1 MSHPSG
7 ADRRGI
13 QQMPKTVIS
22 CTAIEF
28 HNEEMIKTA
37 SARERLLEAQKM
49 MLFVN
54 SALQAKS

>member
-1 MSHPSG
+1 
-7 ADRRGI
+7 
-13 QQMPKTVIS
+13 MPKTVIS
-22 CTAIEF
+22 FAAIEF
-28 HNEEMIKTA
+28 PNEEMIKTA